1 MKTLRTLLAAA
12 ALVLVGSAAVQA
24 QTKTEIVFYHYQTG
38 APGKLMRDI
47 LDDFEQAN
55 PDVVVKDIFKQS
67 EQITAEVQAAL
78 AARRPVDVTSVIG
91 KNIIYFAN
99 STPAVAL
106 NDPKNGDSSW
116 LNGYLPNF
124 LDAGRI
130 GEKIYAIPHAYG
142 TPQLYYNKDIFRKAG
157 LDPNKPPRTWD
168 EVIAAGKQIKEKT
181 GLPGVAHLHASM
193 GDYGTMVMVTNAGAT
208 YLTPDGTEA
217 KFDSPEGIA
226 VLQMWQ
232 DMAKS
237 GIMPI
242 ANDQQW
248 SAAFSAGQMGM
259 YMTSSA
265 GLRSTMRAAEGKF
278 ELGVTNYPL
287 WKNNPRRVNNSG
299 AAIMLHAPEGPRR
312 EASLKLLKYLSQQ
325 TVSNKWSRETGYMP
339 LIRNPEADPAMAAYI
354 KENPL
359 VLSSISQMPE
369 TIPTATWPAEG
380 TLEAQTHIKNMLD
393 ELWAAKRPASQI
405 VPETVKKVNEAL
417 AVNKKNK
424 S

>member
-1 MKTLRTLLAAA
+1 MKTLRNLFAAA
-12 ALVLVGSAAVQA
+12 ALILAGSTAAQA
-24 QTKTEIVFYHYQTG
+24 QNQTEIVFYHYQTG
-38 APGKLMRDI
+38 EPGKLLRTI
-47 LDDFEQAN
+47 LDEFQAAN
-55 PDVVVKDIFKQS
+55 PGIVVKDIYKHS

-78 AARRPVDVTSVIG
+78 AARRPVDVTTVIG

-99 STPAVAL
+99 STPAVPL

-116 LNGYLPNF
+116 LNSYLANF

-130 GEKIYAIPHAYG
+130 GDKIYAIPHAYG
-142 TPQLYYNKDIFRKAG
+142 TPQLYFNKDIFRKAG
-157 LDPNKPPRTWD
+157 LDPDKPPRTWD
-168 EVIAAGKQIKEKT
+168 EVIAAATTIKQKT
-181 GLPGVAHLHASM
+181 GMPGVAHLHASM

-217 KFDSPEGIA
+217 KFDSPQGIA
-226 VLQMWQ
+226 ILQMWQ

-237 GIMPI
+237 GIMPV

-248 SAAFSAGQMGM
+248 TAAFQGGQMGM
-259 YMTSSA
+259 YITSSA
-265 GLRSTMRAAEGKF
+265 ALRSTMAAAKGKF
-278 ELGVTNYPL
+278 DLGVTNYPL
-287 WKNNPRRVNNSG
+287 WKNNPRKVNNSG

-312 EASLKLLKYLSQQ
+312 DASLKLLRHLSQQ
-325 TVSNKWSRETGYMP
+325 AVSNRWSRETGYMP
-339 LIRNPEADPAMAAYI
+339 LIRNPEADPAMAAYM

-359 VLSSISQMPE
+359 VMSSISQMPE
-369 TIPTATWPAEG
+369 TVPTATWPAEG

-393 ELWAAKRPASQI
+393 ELWAGKRPASQI

-417 AVNKKNK
+417 AVNKKK